1 MILREYLCHV
11 IVRDKLSLV
20 ELREYSFSE
29 CFLYGFKVYLQEP
42 GEDAVVPIS
51 VSEKSV
57 QVRVIV
63 ECLTDG

>member
-29 CFLYGFKVYLQEP
+29 GFLDSFEGYLREAR
-42 GEDAVVPIS
+42 EYAVVPVS
-51 VSEKSV
+51 VSEESM
-57 QVRVIV
+57 QVRMIV
-63 ECLTDG
+63 